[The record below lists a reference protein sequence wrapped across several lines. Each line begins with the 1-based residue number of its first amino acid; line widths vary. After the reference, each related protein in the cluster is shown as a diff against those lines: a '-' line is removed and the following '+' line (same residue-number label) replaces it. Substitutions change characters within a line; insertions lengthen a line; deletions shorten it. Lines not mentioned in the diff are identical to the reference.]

1 MSARWTRTVPPG
13 CQAIGS
19 EQLCPARVR
28 QLGDASSG
36 AASKRREVPR
46 INTPRAARRLPVRGR
61 RRNTPM
67 RATCLRTNGFVGRTD
82 PGEEFSPNGTSY
94 ARQPGSVPC
103 HARRSW
109 PVGPLTRMRLCG
121 HLALAARSSCCG
133 LRLVRGP
140 RFFAH
145 LLAQLLAWPC
155 RWVYRFRRRPRISST
170 SPSGVPTRRAIS
182 VVSRPWSDSR

>member
-140 RFFAH
+140 RFF
-145 LLAQLLAWPC
+145 
-155 RWVYRFRRRPRISST
+155 
-170 SPSGVPTRRAIS
+170 PS
-182 VVSRPWSDSR
+182 SRPAARLALPMGLPFSPQAKDQFDFALRGAHTPGDLRCVQTVV